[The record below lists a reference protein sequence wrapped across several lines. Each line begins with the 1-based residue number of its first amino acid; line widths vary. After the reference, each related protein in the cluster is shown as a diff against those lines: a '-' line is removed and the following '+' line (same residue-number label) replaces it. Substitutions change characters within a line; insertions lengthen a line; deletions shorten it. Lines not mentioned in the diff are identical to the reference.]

1 MSDTPTAAPH
11 GLDLDALRAWLATE
25 TAWQSCESLA
35 ARYLTGGKS
44 NFTYEVVVDGRKFV
58 LRRAPLG
65 QTLSTA
71 HDMAREYR
79 VMTALGDTDVPI
91 PRTYALCEDPGVIG
105 APFYLMELME
115 GTSYFRR
122 SELEVLGPQRTRKIS
137 ERLVD
142 TLVRLHEVDPHT
154 VGLDGFGRPEGFL
167 GRQVR
172 RWRKQLDASR
182 TRDLRGLDSLHA
194 QLADRVPADGPT
206 AIVHGDFKLD
216 NVLVHHDEP
225 TALIDWEMSTLGD
238 GLTDL
243 ALMIVYRRLGYQVGS
258 ASISDSA
265 SAPGFLSEG
274 EILHHYATG
283 TGRQVDG
290 FGFYLALASF
300 KLAGI
305 VEGINFRHRNGQTV
319 GGAEFEHLSEIPE
332 LLIASGL
339 ESIKEKI

>member
-1 MSDTPTAAPH
+1 MSDTPTTSLHGLNLNILQTWLTANAAPLS
-11 GLDLDALRAWLATE
+11 G
-25 TAWQSCESLA
+25 ESLT
-35 ARYLTGGKS
+35 ARHLTGGKS
-44 NFTYEVVVDGRKFV
+44 NFTYEVVVDGRAFV
-58 LRRAPLG
+58 LRRSPLG
-65 QTLSTA
+65 ETLSTA

-79 VMTALGDTDVPI
+79 VMTALGRTDVPI
-91 PRTYALCEDPGVIG
+91 PRAYALCEDPSVIG
-105 APFYLMELME
+105 APFYLMELVA

-122 SELEVLGPQRTRKIS
+122 SELEVLGQQRTRRIS

-142 TLVRLHEVDPHT
+142 TLVRLHEVDPHD
-154 VGLDGFGRPEGFL
+154 VGLDGFGRPAGFL

-172 RWRKQLDASR
+172 RWRKQLDATR

-194 QLADRVPADGPT
+194 QLADRVPADGPA

-243 ALMIVYRRLGYQVGS
+243 ALMLVYQRLGHQFGS

-265 SAPGFLSEG
+265 SAPGFLSEN
-274 EILHHYATG
+274 EILHRYVTG

-339 ESIKEKI
+339 ESIKEKV